1 GLQWLGLDHDGE
13 VTFQFARAARH
24 ADVAH
29 RLLAEGNAY
38 HCYCTPEELEQMRAE
53 ALAAGRQPRYDG
65 RWRDRDPSEAPAGVR
80 PVIRLKA
87 P

>member
-1 GLQWLGLDHDGE
+1 
-13 VTFQFARAARH
+13 
-24 ADVAH
+24 
-29 RLLAEGNAY
+29 EGNAY

-87 P
+87 PREGQTVIKDLVQGDVVIANEQLDD